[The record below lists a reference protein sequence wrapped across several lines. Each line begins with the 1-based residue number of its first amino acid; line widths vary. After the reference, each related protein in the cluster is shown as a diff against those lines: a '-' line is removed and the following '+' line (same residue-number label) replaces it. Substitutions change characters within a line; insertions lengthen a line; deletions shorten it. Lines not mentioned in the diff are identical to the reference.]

1 MYGKNYRFGF
11 AVNPE
16 PLNFEPLNG
25 YETVSIYTIYTYL
38 WEGVDLLDTSPG
50 VIYSVLIIV
59 QIFNLYNILIRARN
73 SSIGPVFVL

>member
-16 PLNFEPLNG
+16 PLNLEPLNG
-25 YETVSIYTIYTYL
+25 YETVSIYTIYIYH
-38 WEGVDLLDTSPG
+38 WEGVGSLDTSLR
-50 VIYSVLIIV
+50 VTYNILIRV
-59 QIFNLYNILIRARN
+59 QIFNPYNILIRARN